1 MNNYTVYKHT
11 SPSGKVY
18 IGITSTSTAK
28 RWNEGN
34 GYKRHPYFYNAIK
47 KYGWDNIKHEIL
59 FENLT
64 KSMAIQKEIE
74 LIKKYH
80 SNDRKF
86 GYNATTGGESY
97 EITPEIRHKI
107 SVSNQGHIV
116 SYDTRQKISESE
128 KGKIVSLESRQKMSV
143 AQKQKALSEGTLN
156 NLREMAKNR
165 VGTHRTEETKQKIS
179 KALKGHPST
188 TPKGKNHP
196 NYGKHLSDE
205 TRQKISKKAK
215 ARITD
220 EFRYN
225 TSKRFSKSVICV
237 ETGEIFQSITDA
249 AKTYNISPSQL
260 GAVCNHTG
268 GCKTAGK
275 LHWEFVS
282 H

>member
-18 IGITSTSTAK
+18 IGITSTSTSQ
-28 RWNEGN
+28 RWNNGN

-64 KSMAIQKEIE
+64 KSSAIQKEIE
-74 LIKKYH
+74 LIKKYK

-86 GYNATTGGESY
+86 GYNATSGGESY
-97 EITPEIRHKI
+97 ELTQEIKHKI
-107 SVSNQGHIV
+107 SMSNQGHIV
-116 SYDTRQKISESE
+116 SPETRQKISESE
-128 KGKIVSLESRQKMSV
+128 KGKIVSLESRQKMSIS
-143 AQKQKALSEGTLN
+143 QKQKTLSEGTLN

-165 VGTHRTEETKQKIS
+165 IGTHRTEETKQKIS

-188 TPKGKNHP
+188 TPKGEHHP
-196 NYGKHLSDE
+196 NYGKHLSAE
-205 TRQKISKKAK
+205 ICQKISEKAK

-220 EFRYN
+220 DFRQN
-225 TSKRFSKSVICV
+225 VSKRFSKSVMCI
-237 ETGEIFQSITDA
+237 ETGEIFSSIKDA

-260 GAVCNHTG
+260 GAVCNDTG
-268 GCKTAGK
+268 GYKTAGK
-275 LHWEFVS
+275 LHWKFVDA
-282 H
+282 